1 MSLIE
6 KAARRLD
13 ELQRAGID
21 VSDAGALTAR
31 TDTGSPTTLADV
43 VRAGRAGA
51 AAPWADARLRGD
63 RPGGDADRPQRRSR
77 QVDLNLAALTAQGYL
92 TPLASRS
99 RLAEEVRVLKRPLLE
114 NAHGRSAAPIRRPN
128 LIMVTSSVPGE
139 GKTFTAIN
147 LALSM
152 AMEVDS
158 TVLLVD
164 ADVALPAVAER
175 LGLPSAPGL
184 LDLLT
189 QPDLDVSEAI
199 VRTNIERLSVL
210 PAGNRH
216 ARATELLSSAAMDR
230 LLDEMA
236 GRYQDRIV
244 VFDSPPLLLS
254 AEARALAAQV
264 GQVLV
269 VVEADRTSETDVA
282 SALAVIENCPV
293 VMTIL
298 NKTRPL
304 HQGSGYYGQYSEP
317 GA

>member
-6 KAARRLD
+6 RAARRLD

-21 VSDAGALTAR
+21 VAGAGPLAVEIAPAAQVGAALAERAR
-31 TDTGSPTTLADV
+31 
-43 VRAGRAGA
+43 A
-51 AAPWADARLRGD
+51 AAPPADQPGAGD
-63 RPGGDADRPQRRSR
+63 RPLRRSR
-77 QVDLNLAALTAQGYL
+77 RVELDLARLTAQGYL
-92 TPLASRS
+92 TAAASRG
-99 RLAEEVRVLKRPLLE
+99 RLAEEVRVLKRPLLD
-114 NAHGRSAAPIRRPN
+114 NARGKSAAPIRRSN

-164 ADVALPAVAER
+164 ADVARPALPER

-189 QPDLDVSEAI
+189 QPGLDVAEAMI
-199 VRTNIERLSVL
+199 KTSIERLSVL
-210 PAGNRH
+210 PAGTPH
-216 ARATELLSSAAMDR
+216 ARATELLTSAAMNR
-230 LLDEMA
+230 LLDELA
-236 GRYQDRIV
+236 GRYADRII
-244 VFDSPPLLLS
+244 VFDTPPLLLS